1 MKTLTTS
8 EVARQAGVNP
18 ARLGHWL
25 STVKVRRPKMLAT
38 GGRMVCLSTEAEI
51 ERVRAY
57 SAKLRRTTSAASHPP
72 CREAVGDE
80 TV

>member
-18 ARLGHWL
+18 ARLGYWL
-25 STVKVRRPKMLAT
+25 STGKVRRPKMLAT
-38 GGRMVCLSTEAEI
+38 GGRIVCLWTEADI
-51 ERVRAY
+51 ERIRVY
-57 SAKLRRTTSAASHPP
+57 SAKVRRHTTAANSHPD
-72 CREAVGDE
+72 REAANDE